1 MQRAREKSWQHVDGK
16 VATVSALAA
25 AMQPHVNFLVT
36 AGLRVYSGISFG
48 HDMHTDELEKAS
60 NLLFSLL
67 EIDGRGGYFTQATM
81 HDALREAVG
90 KENMTYDMSKQI
102 LEDVLTHGPN
112 GEGPSQS
119 LSVDDAWHM
128 IAFKLRVMLRHI
140 REKCDTRN
148 DHEKIPEAF
157 SRLFAVMK
165 RNARKSP
172 SPPPSKRHKGSER
185 LGKGPHPF
193 PAYQKSEDDV
203 DDENGNDGED
213 DSTVCV
219 SKFFDGK
226 VCLML
231 KGDGTI
237 TTADSYTAGSSGFVV
252 AAWLAE
258 NTTMQTEVPN
268 TFLKA
273 GKLSLSKAWA
283 WVHGRGMALLGL
295 EAKGA

>member
-1 MQRAREKSWQHVDGK
+1 M
-16 VATVSALAA
+16 LAA
-25 AMQPHVNFLVT
+25 SVVETPGSRQP
-36 AGLRVYSGISFG
+36 
-48 HDMHTDELEKAS
+48 
-60 NLLFSLL
+60 
-67 EIDGRGGYFTQATM
+67 
-81 HDALREAVG
+81 
-90 KENMTYDMSKQI
+90 
-102 LEDVLTHGPN
+102 
-112 GEGPSQS
+112 
-119 LSVDDAWHM
+119 
-128 IAFKLRVMLRHI
+128 
-140 REKCDTRN
+140 
-148 DHEKIPEAF
+148 
-157 SRLFAVMK
+157 MK

-185 LGKGPHPF
+185 LGQRPHPF

-219 SKFFDGK
+219 SKFSDGE

-237 TTADSYTAGSSGFVV
+237 TTADSYTAGSNGFVV

-258 NTTMQTEVPN
+258 NTTMQTEIPN

-283 WVHGRGMALLGL
+283 WVHGRGMLLLGL
-295 EAKGA
+295 DPLGSMSG